1 MKTDTVYKQTFNAML
16 DVLSGLKRGSVLPSE
31 NELSDRLGV
40 SRTTVRKVL
49 AWLTDNGYV
58 RSEGRGRVFAATV
71 PKSAR
76 YPEIETESTSE
87 QVEKRFMEW
96 MLRGDAQPGS
106 QINELEM
113 ARQFGVATT
122 GIREFLNRFRRFGLI
137 EKRPNAGWVF
147 NGFTEDFANELFE
160 IREMF
165 ELRSASAMVRLPE
178 SARVWGELRTLRRE
192 HLDLLA
198 RIDKRFH
205 DFSDLDNRLHRLINT
220 AVPNRFIDDFYD
232 VITLIFHYHYQWNK
246 RDERQR
252 NEVAIGEHL
261 AYIDA
266 LLARDRRQVEQA
278 CRAHLASARQTLR
291 RAFLS
296 ALPDEDLAPISRS
309 RRRAG

>member
-1 MKTDTVYKQTFNAML
+1 MKTDTVYKQTFNAAL
-16 DVLSGLKRGSVLPSE
+16 DLLATLRRGAPLPSE
-31 NELSDRLGV
+31 NELSAALGV

-49 AWLTDNGYV
+49 AELVGSGYV
-58 RSEGRGRVFAATV
+58 RANGKQRVVGRSA

-76 YPEIETESTSE
+76 FPEIETVPTSE
-87 QVEKRFMEW
+87 QVEQRFMEW
-96 MLRGDAQPGS
+96 MLRGDARPGQ

-165 ELRSASAMVRLPE
+165 ELRSARAMAGLPVG
-178 SARVWGELRTLRRE
+178 APVWEELRALREE
-192 HLDLLA
+192 HTSLLA
-198 RIDKRFH
+198 DIDKRFH
-205 DFSDLDNRLHRLINT
+205 DFSGLDNRLHRLINA

-252 NEVAIGEHL
+252 NEVAIGEHI

-266 LLARDRRQVEQA
+266 LLARDRRQVEQT

-291 RAFLS
+291 RAF
-296 ALPDEDLAPISRS
+296 ATVAEED
-309 RRRAG
+309 